1 MNFMRYYVNY
11 GTGAGNEYV
20 DGSLEDAKKVAQEGL
35 AYTQTDVKIQTE
47 EGEDVAVLS
56 WYGVQPKED
65 DVVIAKFG
73 DYGFYSDWI
82 DC

>member
-1 MNFMRYYVNY
+1 MRYYINY

-20 DGSLEDAKKVAQEGL
+20 EGTIDDAKKAAEDGL

-47 EGEDVAVLS
+47 DGEDVAVLN
-56 WYGVQPKED
+56 WYGVSPEEN
-65 DVVIAKFG
+65 DVVTARFG
-73 DYGFYSDWI
+73 DYGFYGEWI

>member
-1 MNFMRYYVNY
+1 MRYYINY

-20 DGSLEDAKKVAQEGL
+20 DGTLEDAKRVAEDGL

-47 EGEDVAVLS
+47 DGEDVSVLN
-56 WYGVQPKED
+56 WHEMQPEED
-65 DVVIAKFG
+65 DVVTARFG
-73 DYGFYSDWI
+73 DHGFYGEWW